1 MSYGEYANPIEFIK
15 AEFAQYYVDQGPENG
30 ILQGTK
36 YAGCATH
43 ARPLSVREAL
53 NAVCLTY

>member
-36 YAGCATH
+36 YNM
-43 ARPLSVREAL
+43 VMD